1 MRGDKE
7 MLDRSWLLA
16 LGLLAAVV
24 VPASAS
30 AAEPKQ
36 GDLTVRVAVKRFQAK
51 NNDTIAKGTA
61 TAQFVDN
68 TGHATKVQL
77 PVTLTAKRGGSCRV
91 LTLTLDELKLSL
103 LGLNV
108 DLSKVDLRVTGERR
122 GGILGSLFCKLAN
135 AKVKTSTR
143 AAVKRLNARLSKK
156 PIQPLAFSV
165 PLSRRS
171 ASASATVPTCPVLNL
186 ILGPLH
192 LDLLGLV
199 VDLNKVNLVIT
210 ATPGGGTLGNLFCT
224 LSK

>member
-1 MRGDKE
+1 MFKH
-7 MLDRSWLLA
+7 SWLLA
-16 LGLLAAVV
+16 LGLFIGLV
-24 VPASAS
+24 VPSSAT
-30 AAEPKQ
+30 AAESKQ
-36 GDLTVRVAVKRFQAK
+36 GDLAVRIAVKRFQTK

-61 TAQFVDN
+61 GAQFVDN
-68 TGHATKVQL
+68 AGHVTQIRL

-108 DLSKVDLRVTGERR
+108 DLSKVDLRVTGQRS

-135 AKVKTSTR
+135 ARVKTSAR
-143 AAVKRLNARLSKK
+143 AAVKRLNARLHKK
-156 PIQPLAFSV
+156 PIQPLAFRV
-165 PLSRRS
+165 PLSKQTAA
-171 ASASATVPTCPVLNL
+171 ASAAVPACPVLNL